1 MIMKDLESEVL
12 RLRGRIS
19 TLMDEARHNEKI
31 LKQYRQRELDLLNA
45 EDLPSLFD
53 AICNRLQISYGLQSV
68 VLVLRDPQREL
79 RHLILGNKI
88 RLQDYP
94 RVIFYEKSDDELS
107 SWFGSSVYPW
117 LGSYSK
123 LRHQDFFKKTTDIK
137 SVALIPLWRGKTLAG
152 VICFGSQDE
161 TRFTRN
167 LATDFLEHLGAMAS
181 FALEN
186 TINRA
191 RLVLSGVTDSLTGWH
206 NRRYLQERLKQELA
220 RGIRVKSS
228 LACIVMD
235 LDFFK
240 TVNDTYGHLAGD
252 AALCEAARRI
262 KQQIRDSDSAARF
275 GGDEFVVL
283 APDISESQALHL
295 ANRIRAAVSESPIEI
310 AEGVQYQFSVSIG
323 VAVLPLAT
331 VMNRNTEALALRLF
345 TEADSAL
352 LQAKQKG
359 RDQVGLIVVSGV

>member
-1 MIMKDLESEVL
+1 MAMKDLESEVL

-31 LKQYRQRELDLLNA
+31 LRQYRQRELDLLNA
-45 EDLPSLFD
+45 EDLPSLFEV
-53 AICNRLQISYGLQSV
+53 ICNRLQISYGLQSV

-79 RHLILGNKI
+79 RHLMLGNKV
-88 RLQDYP
+88 RLQDFP
-94 RVIFYEKSDDELS
+94 RVIFYEKSDEELS
-107 SWFGSSVYPW
+107 EWFKSSPHPW

-123 LRHQDFFKKTTDIK
+123 LRHQEFFKQAQDLK
-137 SVALIPLWRGKTLAG
+137 SIALIPLWRGKTLAG
-152 VICFGSQDE
+152 VIGFGSQDE
-161 TRFTRN
+161 TRFTRH

-220 RGIRVKSS
+220 RGMRIKSS

-240 TVNDTYGHLAGD
+240 TVNDTHGHLAGD
-252 AALCEAARRI
+252 TALCEAARRI

-295 ANRIRAAVSESPIEI
+295 ANRIRTAVSESPIEI
-310 AEGVQYQFSVSIG
+310 AEGVNYQFSVSIG
-323 VAVLPLAT
+323 VAVLPMAT
-331 VMNRNTEALALRLF
+331 IINRSTEALALRLF

-359 RDQVGLIVVSGV
+359 RNQVGLIVVSGV